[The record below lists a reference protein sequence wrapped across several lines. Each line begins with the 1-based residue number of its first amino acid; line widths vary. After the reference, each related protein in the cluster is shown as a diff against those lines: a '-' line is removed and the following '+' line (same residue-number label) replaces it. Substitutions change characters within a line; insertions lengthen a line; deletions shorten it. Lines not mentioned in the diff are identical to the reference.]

1 MSPIYFKAG
10 DPIFEGIN
18 DQYCPGEDN
27 ITISGG
33 FAEVEG
39 AELYKNMPQCSDSFF
54 SSGVED
60 NGRGCCKV
68 EDVNTKCR
76 DYTGNV
82 NYDMGL
88 KIIDPTS
95 KNKYDVCLSLPFR
108 EKLPDF
114 KNFIKLII
122 QILIALIITAITATC
137 LEFWLKYGNLSRNF
151 YYESNCARHN
161 ITDSYYN
168 KNIKAFQ
175 EIEDNKPY
183 LDNEISLIDF
193 MFPKRLTF
201 YPYPLPVGQEK
212 QIGGGK
218 WQSADKDKLGR
229 SQPNKK
235 SKDDCKV
242 GFPYNLIKM
251 TNNEH
256 FPTFLKIPIKCFSLF
271 FLFSM
276 YLARKPINL
285 IYRKTSDYYQNY
297 IEGKDIRSNIIYF
310 ILLWLVF
317 IPLVFII
324 LLGQLIISIFGPIYN
339 IIIQIILNFS
349 SPKKFINL
357 FSIEDDFKH
366 KVDKSI
372 KDGFDVG
379 NEEEKKQITEYYK
392 IINLKTIK
400 DLLIP
405 LFVNYKEIEPNKI
418 SNKKKQEYKKAGF
431 AFCAYI
437 ALLILSIVKYI
448 TGGDTSN
455 FDPSNLGE
463 EDIPDFETSAD
474 NVNMDTLKSGGRW
487 LGSIIISSI
496 VVFILLVLFIF
507 GAIFAAR
514 AGQKKREDGSHA
526 VARTAAATAT
536 AMVALGGSN
545 LMERAK
551 AETMRAKRDTFNKM
565 GKIKNDSVNYVKENP
580 DNIQTKLLN
589 AKRFF
594 WSFPIKMLQIVIFVF
609 YLLICIMLFGGLGNL
624 MASMW
629 FVISKLVY
637 FFYIPLSNFKK
648 FLNIIK
654 QHGNLLTIMLCLN
667 VIVGSGVYLDK
678 AVTSIMSLIL
688 SVIVVYK
695 CYMYFNQY

>member
-10 DPIFEGIN
+10 DSIFEGIN

-39 AELYKNMPQCSDSFF
+39 AELYENMPQCSDSFF
-54 SSGVED
+54 SSGLED

-68 EDVNTKCR
+68 EDVTTKCR

-88 KIIDPTS
+88 KIIDPNS
-95 KNKYDVCLSLPFR
+95 NNKYDICLSLPFR

-151 YYESNCARHN
+151 YYESNCERHN
-161 ITDSYYN
+161 VGGDSYYN
-168 KNIKAFQ
+168 KNFKAS
-175 EIEDNKPY
+175 EESEDNKPY
-183 LDNEISLIDF
+183 YDNEISLIDF

-212 QIGGGK
+212 KIGGGK
-218 WQSADKDKLGR
+218 WQSADKDELR
-229 SQPNKK
+229 SGKTSTNKNLK
-235 SKDDCKV
+235 EDCEV

-256 FPTFLKIPIKCFSLF
+256 FSTFLKIPIKCFSLF

-357 FSIEDDFKH
+357 FSRGDDFKNN
-366 KVDKSI
+366 VEFR
-372 KDGFDVG
+372 DGFNVG
-379 NEEEKKQITEYYK
+379 SEADIKQITEYYK

-400 DLLIP
+400 DSLIP
-405 LFVNYKEIEPNKI
+405 LFVNYKYMQDEEPEKI
-418 SNKKKQEYKKAGF
+418 PNKKKQEYKKAGY

-448 TGGDTSN
+448 TGGDSSN

-474 NVNMDTLKSGGRW
+474 NANMDTLKSGGGW

-496 VVFILLVLFIF
+496 VIFILLVLFIF

-514 AGQKKREDGSHA
+514 AGQNEKGGGVP
-526 VARTAAATAT
+526 VATAAGGAAV
-536 AMVALGGSN
+536 MVGGSN
-545 LMERAK
+545 LTERAK
-551 AETMRAKRDTFNKM
+551 AASMRAKTETFSKM
-565 GKIKNDSVNYVKENP
+565 NKIKKKSVDYVNHNP
-580 DNIQTKLLN
+580 DDIQMKLLN

-609 YLLICIMLFGGLGNL
+609 YLLICFMLFGGLGNL

-629 FVISKLVY
+629 LLISKLVY

-695 CYMYFNQY
+695 CYMYFNQ